1 MQHILPIRGVSF
13 MQIVKGF
20 YDNGDIVL
28 AERINKYKGD
38 IVVIFP
44 VEIDN
49 ERDKKRAA
57 FLGCMKG
64 QGWISEDFN
73 EPIDVMKDYM

>member
-1 MQHILPIRGVSF
+1 

-20 YDNGDIVL
+20 YDDGDIVL
-28 AERINKYKGD
+28 TERINKYKGE

-44 VEIDN
+44 VETDGIRKN
-49 ERDKKRAA
+49 KRAA

-73 EPIDVMKDYM
+73 EPIDVMEDYM